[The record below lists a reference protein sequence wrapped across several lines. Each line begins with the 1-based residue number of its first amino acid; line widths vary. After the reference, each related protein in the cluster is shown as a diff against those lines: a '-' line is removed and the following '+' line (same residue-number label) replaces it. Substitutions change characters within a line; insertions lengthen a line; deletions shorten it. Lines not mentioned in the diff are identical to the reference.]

1 MSLTIPSIF
10 TAVDRFSGPVNKMS
24 NSASR
29 FAEKTKND
37 FRTAGQTAFSLGRS
51 TAMMGIAVAAPLAL
65 MVKSAVEF
73 EDKMTDVQKTTGL
86 SGVELK
92 TFGNEILSMSKKTRT
107 SIDDL
112 VKIGEIGGQLG
123 IAKKDLLSFTK
134 ASNMFNVAL
143 GKDFAGGV
151 EEAITSVGK
160 MATLFSDTKN
170 LNISDSIMRTGSAI
184 NELGAMG
191 AGTSSNITD
200 FTLRMGALPD
210 ALKGTAQQTI
220 ALGTYFEELG
230 LNAQIASGGMTNL
243 LLTAGENIGGFA
255 SQMKL
260 SSIQAKELLAKDP
273 AKFAKKFSD
282 SFKGMRPDL
291 LASKLKTLKVGTQET
306 IKVIGA
312 LASEKIDPKT
322 GVGRL
327 AELIDASSNAFEK
340 NTSLIKEYNSKNN
353 NSAANLDKLR
363 NNIKSVSI
371 SLGSALLPVINS
383 IVEKMMPF
391 IESISTWI
399 KMNKGLT
406 ETILKVTGIVGGLL
420 IAISGISFV
429 VGTVQKAF
437 ALGKLA
443 MLGYTNGLA
452 MVKSAL
458 VFTKI
463 ATLELNGA
471 MLLTPLGMVIVGL
484 GAIAA
489 ASYLVYEAYNSQTKA
504 QKLNSEV
511 MDRAL
516 EKSIDQRTEVKSL
529 FNELKNAKEGTDA
542 YTSAVKKLE
551 GIEAGITEKFN
562 LKTKSLQAF
571 NMAEDYAISNII
583 KRAKEEARAELAK
596 EKMKQGIG
604 LMEKKATMFDQ
615 VISALSPGYS
625 GEAMNKME
633 GASKIAESEFLYRQI
648 EQDKKVALN
657 PEEQK
662 KNDAMETAVI
672 KAISEIKF
680 TFAGLPDGVTVA
692 QDGMSTKPTTTSTTK
707 K

>member
-92 TFGNEILSMSKKTRT
+92 TFGSEILSMSKKTRT

-210 ALKGTAQQTI
+210 TLKGTAQQTI

-273 AKFAKKFSD
+273 TKFAKKFSD

-340 NTSLIKEYNSKNN
+340 NNSLISEYDKKNN

-371 SLGSALLPVINS
+371 TLGNALLPVINS

-391 IESISTWI
+391 IDRISNWI
-399 KMNKGLT
+399 SRNKELT
-406 ETILKVTGIVGGLL
+406 ITILKVAGAIGGLL
-420 IAISGISFV
+420 FTISAISMV

-452 MVKSAL
+452 MVKTAL

-471 MLLTPLGMVIVGL
+471 MLLTPFGMVIVGL

-489 ASYLVYEAYNSQTKA
+489 ASYLVYSAFTKQTTA

-516 EKSIDQRTEVKSL
+516 EKSIDQRVEVASL
-529 FNELKNAKEGTDA
+529 FATLRTAKTGTENYTNALA
-542 YTSAVKKLE
+542 RLE
-551 GIEAGITEKFN
+551 EIQPG
-562 LKTKSLQAF
+562 
-571 NMAEDYAISNII
+571 II
-583 KRAKEEARAELAK
+583 KNYRLEKGALDDINKAEKNLIDNIMKRAIEEGRAELYK
-596 EKMKQGIG
+596 EKLKEGMQ
-604 LMEKKATMFDQ
+604 LQTQKATTFDK
-615 VISALSPGYS
+615 VLSVFNAGYNAEDLYKTQAKQKFQ
-625 GEAMNKME
+625 EASFLIQQEADAKMAADPS
-633 GASKIAESEFLYRQI
+633 ASKQQTLSEMLTG
-648 EQDKKVALN
+648 A
-657 PEEQK
+657 
-662 KNDAMETAVI
+662 I
-672 KAISEIKF
+672 KSEIKL
-680 TFAGLPDGVTVA
+680 TFAGLPDGVTVN